1 MYFPLFVDISE
12 KKILV
17 AGAGKIAARRVETL
31 LPFAGSIT
39 VVAPEICE
47 SIEKWERE
55 GKICCERRAFAES
68 DLEGADIVLAATDR
82 EEINTWIW
90 EACKRKG
97 IPVNTADKK
106 ERCDFYFPSIVKK
119 DNLVIGINS
128 SGTQPE
134 KVREMRKKIEKL

>member
-31 LPFAGSIT
+31 LPFAGSIK
-39 VVAPEICE
+39 
-47 SIEKWERE
+47 KWERE
-55 GKICCERRAFAES
+55 GKICCERRPFVES

-82 EEINTWIW
+82 EEINTRIW